1 MLPDPLFAQHGAM
14 PGDDSWAWFA
24 LIIAAVMA
32 FFFTFLVLV
41 SRQYKRCPSNRILV
55 IYGAVGRGEAVHCI
69 HGGATF
75 VIPLIQDYA
84 WLSLEPMRIESSL
97 LDALRMKNLHVDIP
111 SVFTVAIGTTPELMQ
126 NAAIRLLGLDTVDIK
141 KQAEDIIFGQLQ
153 QMIASMQIED
163 INRDRVKFLLNM
175 QNSLELELSKVG
187 LVLINYSGSPARLG
201 A

>member
-1 MLPDPLFAQHGAM
+1 MLPDPLFAQHVAM
-14 PGDDSWAWFA
+14 PGDGYWFWVA
-24 LIIAAVMA
+24 AITAAVA
-32 FFFTFLVLV
+32 VFLFTFLVLV
-41 SRQYKRCPSNRILV
+41 SRQYKRCPSNRVLV
-55 IYGAVGRGEAVHCI
+55 VYGKAGPGEAAHCI

-84 WLSLEPMRIESSL
+84 WLSLEPMRIESPL
-97 LDALRMKNLHVDIP
+97 LDALRMKNLHVDVP

-126 NAAIRLLGLDTVDIK
+126 NAAIRLLGLDTVNIK

-163 INRDRVKFLLNM
+163 INRDREKFLLNM